1 VSQSPSGLFVT
12 DGPRQTALTGA
23 GAPTPLGVAA
33 HVTAAVAEAS
43 AGPPTAPDDDLDDI
57 PF

>member
-12 DGPRQTALTGA
+12 DGPRQTALAGA
-23 GAPTPLGVAA
+23 GNSPPSAA
-33 HVTAAVAEAS
+33 
-43 AGPPTAPDDDLDDI
+43 DDDLDDI